1 MEKEIEQKF
10 NAIIEIIESGVSL
23 AKACKGVM
31 SRSRFYEI
39 IDASEKKADRYARA
53 CTARQEVLF
62 EEIIEIADTSGNDIY
77 EIDGVVKIDH
87 ENIQRDRLRVDA
99 RKWALAKMNPKKYGD
114 KIDMTSDGEKI
125 NIPIFQ
131 IDPLNADNNSTKED

>member
-1 MEKEIEQKF
+1 MEQEEKF
-10 NAIIEIIESGVSL
+10 NLIIEIIESGISL
-23 AKACKGVM
+23 VKACKGVM

-39 IDASEKKADRYARA
+39 IEEDKEKADRYARA
-53 CTARQEVLF
+53 CETRQEVLF
-62 EEIIEIADTSGNDIY
+62 EQILQIADTSDKDVY
-77 EIDGVVKIDH
+77 EVNGVVKIDH

-114 KIDMTSDGEKI
+114 KLDYTSGGEKV

-131 IDPLNADNNSTKED
+131 IDPLNEDNNSTTKD